1 MAIEDYF
8 TSTVTR
14 KVLSTSDSVY
24 GKDGDESFSGSTT
37 FLARIWKLKA
47 NEVVL
52 DESQRPLVTNRA
64 ACGASN
70 TVLYTDRWAI
80 EGADLL
86 DGWDF
91 AVSQEWSF
99 SNVDLGWTSDSFTTN
114 AAGGAINNIVL
125 NPSRTLVAGSTYEVI
140 IEGSTDASSCS
151 VYDGQTGGVEIGA
164 LNGAYVFK
172 VNENSDGKLFIK
184 NAGAGATT
192 ITKLELRLVSA
203 TYDIIS
209 VNLNEDKTSSHH
221 YELELRLV

>member
-14 KVLSTSDSVY
+14 KVLSKSDSVY
-24 GKDGDESFSGSTT
+24 GKDGAESFSGTTT

-70 TVLYTDRWAI
+70 TVLYTDRWAK

-91 AVSQEWSF
+91 TTSQEWSF
-99 SNVDLGWTSDSFTTN
+99 RNLEIGQWDATSFTTTIGD
-114 AAGGAINNIVL
+114 GGVIKVGIL
-125 NPSRTLVAGSTYEVI
+125 TPGSTYELVFA
-140 IEGSTDASSCS
+140 GSTAATSCKAYDSSTS
-151 VYDGQTGGVEIGA
+151 GIEIGA
-164 LNGAYVFK
+164 LNGTYVFT
-172 VNENSDGKLFIK
+172 VNENSDGKLFIE
-184 NAGAGATT
+184 NAGNGKTT
-192 ITKLELRLVSA
+192 LTTLTLRLVSA